1 MVDLARERR
10 MIDRR
15 GYDWYTHNLGET
27 VIWFEYDAVESEYHP
42 VYDED
47 SVGGTR
53 RWRPGILVPVLWA
66 NKTEGD
72 RVVTPEG
79 RQVIPTLRLAVPVSQ
94 LRRVGLSSPMDAA
107 RHLNDVLVYGR
118 TQWLVE
124 SYQLRGRLRDS
135 VVVGV
140 NCVKIFPEDEMS
152 LGVPPDYVG
161 LASTQRPRG
170 FPSDAP
176 PQEWPEHVLPALGG
190 GAPPD
195 PDD

>member
-10 MIDRR
+10 MIQRR

-27 VIWFEYDAVESEYHP
+27 VLWFEYDAVQSDYHP

-47 SVGGTR
+47 SVEASR
-53 RWRPGILVPVLWA
+53 VWRPGILVPVLWA

-72 RVVTPEG
+72 RRPTPEG
-79 RQVIPTLRLAVPVSQ
+79 RQVTPSLRLAVPVDQ
-94 LRRVGLSSPMDAA
+94 LRSVGLSSPMDAA
-107 RHLNDVLVYGR
+107 RHLNDVVVYAR

-140 NCVKIFPEDEMS
+140 NCVKIFPEDEMN
-152 LGVPPDYVG
+152 LGVPPAYIG

-170 FPSDAP
+170 FPSDAA
-176 PQEWPEHVLPALGG
+176 PQEWPEHIAPALGG
-190 GAPPD
+190 QD
-195 PDD
+195 PDA